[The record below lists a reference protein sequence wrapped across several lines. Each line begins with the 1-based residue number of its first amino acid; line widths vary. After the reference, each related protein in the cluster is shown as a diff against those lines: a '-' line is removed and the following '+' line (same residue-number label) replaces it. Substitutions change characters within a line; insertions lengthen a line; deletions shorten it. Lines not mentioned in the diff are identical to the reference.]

1 MATTTTNSSERS
13 GIFSAFFA
21 RLMQGLETHMR
32 VASRRDL
39 IERLEA
45 KSDAELAELGI
56 RREDITRHIFRDL
69 FYA

>member
-1 MATTTTNSSERS
+1 MATTYTNSTERS
-13 GIFSAFFA
+13 GLFSAFFA
-21 RLMQGLETHMR
+21 RLMQGMENHIR

-56 RREDITRHIFRDL
+56 RRQDITAHVFRDM

>member
-1 MATTTTNSSERS
+1 MASTTTNSSGRP
-13 GIFSAFFA
+13 GFLGAVFA
-21 RLMQGLETHMR
+21 RLMQGLENHMR

-39 IERLEA
+39 VERLEA

-56 RREDITRHIFRDL
+56 RREDITKHIFRDL